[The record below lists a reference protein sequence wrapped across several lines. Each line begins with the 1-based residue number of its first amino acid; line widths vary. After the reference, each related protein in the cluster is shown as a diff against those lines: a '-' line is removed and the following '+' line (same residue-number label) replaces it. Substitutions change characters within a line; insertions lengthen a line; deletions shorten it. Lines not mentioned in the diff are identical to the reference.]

1 MEYAVAIRGEFEN
14 IEREMKL
21 IEKLIKKEGKDHLD
35 DIEIRAAA
43 LSLSTIYNGI

>member
-21 IEKLIKKEGKDHLD
+21 IEKLIKKEGKGN
-35 DIEIRAAA
+35 
-43 LSLSTIYNGI
+43 LSAIMAP